1 MKIYIFIVGL
11 LFPIGLFAQKIE
23 GKVTDTKNEALTGA
37 SVYWLDNNQG
47 TMTEINGDFSIAFNE
62 ISNKK
67 LISSYVGFKSDTI
80 EITNQKY
87 VKFTLAAIKSLSEV
101 VITEE
106 RDGIILSNIDPI
118 KTENITQTELKKAA
132 CCDLAG
138 CFETQL
144 TVQPQTS
151 NVITNAKE
159 LRILGLSGV
168 YNQVLVDGFPMI
180 QALSYTYGISG
191 IPGTLVEN
199 IFVSKGANSVLQGYE
214 SISGQIN
221 VITKDAANTDKLLLN
236 FYVNSFMEKHLNAN
250 YAFKKGKWRN
260 ITAVQTVQPAN
271 KTDNDKDNF
280 LDLPLL
286 TRYLIYNKLN
296 YGKESDWGWSTKIGL
311 KYLNEE
317 RIGGQYTFNANT
329 DQGNTSVYGQ
339 TVNFTQP
346 EIYTKTGYRFNN
358 KHNIAI
364 FANSFFHQQN
374 SFFGTTKYN
383 ATQSNFYANLQY
395 ELAYNKL
402 HTLKTGL
409 SFRHLNIHE
418 KIEFTDTIL
427 NRSYNGD
434 YKRIENIPG
443 IFAENTMS
451 FLNNKITWISGL
463 RLDHHNQF
471 GSTLTPRMLLKYDLS
486 SKTVVRANIGTGWR
500 TVNLFSEN
508 IGLLVSSRDII
519 FAEKLLPERA
529 LNYGIN
535 MVHKY
540 EINKQ
545 SGYLSA
551 DFYRTDFQNQIFPDY
566 DSDSKSAII
575 KNFKGPSISNGFQLE
590 LNIKIAKRFDIKTG
604 YNYLDVYRIEADKKN
619 QLPFNPKHRVLG
631 AISFKP
637 LSKKFNIDINVH
649 WFDKQRLP
657 NTKANPIA
665 FQRPDYSEAFT
676 LYNAQFTYNF
686 KKIELYIGCENIF
699 NFRQLQPILSWQN
712 PFGPYFDTSSV
723 WGPTRGRE
731 IYSGVR
737 FKLASN

>member
-1 MKIYIFIVGL
+1 MKKYLFIVGL
-11 LFPIGLFAQKIE
+11 LFPFILSAQKLK
-23 GKVTDTKNEALTGA
+23 GKVTDSKKEPLFGA
-37 SVYWLDNNQG
+37 SVLWLNSNVGVTTENNG
-47 TMTEINGDFSIAFNE
+47 TFTIDKNDQENKTLIIRYLGYFADTVNINSQNYIE
-62 ISNKK
+62 VK
-67 LISSYVGFKSDTI
+67 LK
-80 EITNQKY
+80 EMNALK
-87 VKFTLAAIKSLSEV
+87 EV
-101 VITEE
+101 TITEE
-106 RDGIILSNIDPI
+106 RDGIILSNISPI
-118 KTENITQTELKKAA
+118 KLETITQTELKKAA

-236 FYVNSFMEKHLNAN
+236 FYVNSFMEKQLNAN

-271 KTDNDKDNF
+271 KTDKDKDNF

-317 RIGGQYTFNANT
+317 RIGGQYTYNANT
-329 DQGNTSVYGQ
+329 DKGNTSVYGQ
-339 TVNFTQP
+339 TVNFMQP
-346 EIYTKTGYRFNN
+346 EIYSKTGYRFND

-364 FANSFFHQQN
+364 FANAFFHQQN
-374 SFFGTTKYN
+374 SFFGTTKYK
-383 ATQSNFYANLQY
+383 AIQSNFYANLQY
-395 ELAYNKL
+395 ELSYNKL

-427 NRSYNGD
+427 YRNYNGD
-434 YKRIENIPG
+434 YKRLENIPG
-443 IFAENTMS
+443 IFAENIMS
-451 FLNNKITWISGL
+451 FWNKKITWISGL

-508 IGLLVSSRDII
+508 IGLLVSSRNIV

-545 SGYLSA
+545 TGYLSA

-590 LNIKIAKRFDIKTG
+590 LNIKIEKRFDIKTG
-604 YNYLDVYRIEADKKN
+604 YNYLDVYRIEADKKIL
-619 QLPFNPKHRVLG
+619 LPFNPKHRVLG

-637 LSKKFNIDINVH
+637 LSKKFNIDVNVH

-657 NTKANPIA
+657 STSSNPIA
-665 FQRPDYSEAFT
+665 FQRPDYSQAFT
-676 LYNAQFTYNF
+676 LYNAQFTYNL
-686 KKIELYIGCENIF
+686 KSIELYIGCENIF

-731 IYSGVR
+731 IYCGVR
-737 FKLASN
+737 FKIIAK

>member
-47 TMTEINGDFSIAFNE
+47 TMTEINGNFSIAFNE

-67 LISSYVGFKSDTI
+67 LIASYVGFKSDTI

-118 KTENITQTELKKAA
+118 KIENITQTELKKAA

-180 QALSYTYGISG
+180 QALSYTYGFSG

-250 YAFKKGKWRN
+250 YALKKGKWRN

-364 FANSFFHQQN
+364 FANAYFHQQN
-374 SFFGTTKYN
+374 SFFGTTKYK

-409 SFRHLNIHE
+409 SFRHLNIYE

-427 NRSYNGD
+427 YRNYNGD

-443 IFAENTMS
+443 IFAENIMS
-451 FLNNKITWISGL
+451 FWNKKITWISGL
-463 RLDHHNQF
+463 RIDHHNQF

-590 LNIKIAKRFDIKTG
+590 LNIKIAKRFDIKAG
-604 YNYLDVYRIEADKKN
+604 YNYLDVYRIEADKKIL
-619 QLPFNPKHRVLG
+619 LPFNPKHRVLG

-637 LSKKFNIDINVH
+637 LSKKCNIDINVH

-657 NTKANPIA
+657 NTSSNPIA
-665 FQRPDYSEAFT
+665 FQRPDYSQAFT
-676 LYNAQFTYNF
+676 LYNAQFTYNL
-686 KKIELYIGCENIF
+686 KSIELYIGCENIF

>member
-1 MKIYIFIVGL
+1 MKIYLFIIGL
-11 LFPIGLFAQKIE
+11 LFPIVLFAQKIE
-23 GKVTDTKNEALTGA
+23 GKVTDTKNEALIGA
-37 SVYWLDNNQG
+37 SVYWLDNSQG
-47 TMTEINGDFSIAFNE
+47 TMTEINGNFSIEFNE
-62 ISNKK
+62 NSNRK
-67 LISSYVGFKSDTI
+67 LVASYVGYKSDTI
-80 EITNQKY
+80 EITNQKS
-87 VKFTLAAIKSLSEV
+87 VKFKLVAIKSLNEV
-101 VITEE
+101 VITDE
-106 RDGIILSNIDPI
+106 RDGIILSNLDPI

-221 VITKDAANTDKLLLN
+221 VITKDAGNTDKLLLN
-236 FYVNSFMEKHLNAN
+236 LYVNSFMEKQLNAN

-260 ITAVQTVQPAN
+260 ITALQTVQPA
-271 KTDNDKDNF
+271 KKIDNDKDNF

-286 TRYLIYNKLN
+286 TRYIIYNKLN
-296 YGKESDWGWSTKIGL
+296 YGKESDWGWSSKIGL
-311 KYLNEE
+311 KYLTEE
-317 RIGGQYTFNANT
+317 RIGGQYTYNAKT
-329 DQGNTSVYGQ
+329 DQGNTSIYGQ
-339 TVNFTQP
+339 SVNFIQP
-346 EIYTKTGYRFNN
+346 EIYAKTGYRIND
-358 KHNIAI
+358 KHNIVL
-364 FANSFFHQQN
+364 FANGYTHQQN
-374 SFFGTTKYN
+374 SFFGTTKYTAKQHN
-383 ATQSNFYANLQY
+383 IYANLQY
-395 ELAYNKL
+395 ELTYNRI

-418 KIEFTDTIL
+418 KIEFTDTTL
-427 NRSYNGD
+427 YRSYNGD
-434 YKRIENIPG
+434 YKRKENIPG
-443 IFAENTMS
+443 IFAENSMS

-463 RLDHHNQF
+463 RLDNHNQF

-486 SKTVVRANIGTGWR
+486 SKTVFRANIGTGWR

-519 FAEKLLPERA
+519 FAEKILPERA
-529 LNYGIN
+529 INYGIN

-566 DSDSKSAII
+566 DSDTKSAII

-590 LNIKIAKRFDIKTG
+590 LNLKIAKRFDIKTG
-604 YNYLDVYRIEADKKN
+604 YNYLDVYRIESNKKI
-619 QLPFNPKHRVLG
+619 QLPFNPKHRILG

-637 LSKKFNIDINVH
+637 LTKKFNIDINVH

-657 NTKANPIA
+657 DTKTNPVE
-665 FQRPDYSEAFT
+665 FQRPDYSKPFT

-686 KKIELYIGCENIF
+686 KRIELYVGCENIF
-699 NFRQLQPILSWQN
+699 NFRQAQPIVSWQN

-731 IYSGVR
+731 LYCGIRY
-737 FKLASN
+737 KLDKN

>member
-1 MKIYIFIVGL
+1 MKIVIFIVGL
-11 LFPIGLFAQKIE
+11 LFPLGLFAQKIE
-23 GKVTDTKNEALTGA
+23 GKVTDIKNDALIGA
-37 SVYWLDNNQG
+37 SVYWLDNAQG
-47 TMTEINGDFSIAFNE
+47 TMTDNNGNFSIALNE
-62 ISNKK
+62 NSTKK
-67 LISSYVGFKSDTI
+67 LVASYVGYKSDTI
-80 EITNQKY
+80 EITNQKF
-87 VKFTLAAIKSLSEV
+87 VNFKLAAIKTLNEV
-101 VITEE
+101 VITDE
-106 RDGIILSNIDPI
+106 RDGIILSNLDPI
-118 KTENITQTELKKAA
+118 KTEIITQTELKKAA

-214 SISGQIN
+214 GISGQIN
-221 VITKDAANTDKLLLN
+221 VITKDAGNTDKLLLN
-236 FYVNSFMEKHLNAN
+236 VYVNSFMEKQMNVN

-296 YGKESDWGWSTKIGL
+296 YGKESDWGWSTMIGL
-311 KYLNEE
+311 KFLNEE
-317 RIGGQYTFNANT
+317 RIGGQYTYNAKT

-346 EIYTKTGYRFNN
+346 EIYSKTGYRFND
-358 KHNIAI
+358 KHNIVC
-364 FANSFFHQQN
+364 FASSFFHQQN
-374 SFFGTTKYN
+374 SFFGTTKYDAKQN
-383 ATQSNFYANLQY
+383 NFFANLQY
-395 ELAYNKL
+395 ELNYNRL
-402 HTLKTGL
+402 HTLKTGI
-409 SFRHLNIHE
+409 SFRHLNLHE
-418 KIEFTDTIL
+418 KIQFTDTTL
-427 NRSYNGD
+427 YRSYHGD
-434 YKRIENIPG
+434 YYRTENILG
-443 IFAENTMS
+443 VFAENSMS

-486 SKTVVRANIGTGWR
+486 TQTVVRANIGTGWR

-566 DSDSKSAII
+566 DSDAKSAII

-590 LNIKIAKRFDIKTG
+590 LNFKIAKRFDLKTG
-604 YNYLDVYRIEADKKN
+604 YNYLDVYRIDAGNKI
-619 QLPFNPKHRVLG
+619 QLPFNPKHRILG
-631 AISFKP
+631 SISFKP

-657 NTKANPIA
+657 NTKANPVEY
-665 FQRPDYSEAFT
+665 QRPDYSETFT

-686 KKIELYIGCENIF
+686 KSIELYIGCENIF

-737 FKLASN
+737 FKLSGN

>member
-1 MKIYIFIVGL
+1 MKIVIFIVGL
-11 LFPIGLFAQKIE
+11 LFPLGLFAQKIE
-23 GKVTDTKNEALTGA
+23 GKVTDIKNEALIGA
-37 SVYWLDNNQG
+37 SVYWLDNAQG
-47 TMTEINGDFSIAFNE
+47 TMTEINGSFIIAFNE
-62 ISNKK
+62 NSNKK
-67 LISSYVGFKSDTI
+67 LIASYVGYKSDTI
-80 EITNQKY
+80 EITNQKF
-87 VKFTLAAIKSLSEV
+87 VNFKLAAIKTLNEV
-101 VITEE
+101 IITDE
-106 RDGIILSNIDPI
+106 RDGIILSNLDPI
-118 KTENITQTELKKAA
+118 KTEIITQTELKKAA

-214 SISGQIN
+214 GISGQIN
-221 VITKDAANTDKLLLN
+221 VITKDAGNTDKLLLN
-236 FYVNSFMEKHLNAN
+236 VYVNSFMEKQMNVN

-260 ITAVQTVQPAN
+260 ITAVQTVKPAN

-311 KYLNEE
+311 KFLNEE
-317 RIGGQYTFNANT
+317 RIGGQYTYNAKT

-346 EIYTKTGYRFNN
+346 EIYSKTGYRFND
-358 KHNIAI
+358 KHNIVC
-364 FANSFFHQQN
+364 FASSFFHQQN
-374 SFFGTTKYN
+374 SFFGTTKYDAKQN
-383 ATQSNFYANLQY
+383 NFFANLQY
-395 ELAYNKL
+395 ELNYNRL
-402 HTLKTGL
+402 HTLKTGI
-409 SFRHLNIHE
+409 SFRHLNLHE
-418 KIEFTDTIL
+418 KIQFTDTTL
-427 NRSYNGD
+427 YRSYHGD
-434 YKRIENIPG
+434 YYRTENILG
-443 IFAENTMS
+443 VFAENSMS

-486 SKTVVRANIGTGWR
+486 TQTVVRANIGTGWR

-519 FAEKLLPERA
+519 FAEKLLPEIA

-566 DSDSKSAII
+566 DSDAKSAII

-590 LNIKIAKRFDIKTG
+590 LNFKIAKRFDLKTG
-604 YNYLDVYRIEADKKN
+604 YNYLDVYRIDAGNKI
-619 QLPFNPKHRVLG
+619 QLPFNPKHRILG
-631 AISFKP
+631 SISFKP

-657 NTKANPIA
+657 NTKANPVEY
-665 FQRPDYSEAFT
+665 QRPDYSETFT

-686 KKIELYIGCENIF
+686 KSIELYIGCENIF

-737 FKLASN
+737 FKLSGN

>member
-1 MKIYIFIVGL
+1 
-11 LFPIGLFAQKIE
+11 
-23 GKVTDTKNEALTGA
+23 
-37 SVYWLDNNQG
+37 
-47 TMTEINGDFSIAFNE
+47 
-62 ISNKK
+62 
-67 LISSYVGFKSDTI
+67 
-80 EITNQKY
+80 
-87 VKFTLAAIKSLSEV
+87 
-101 VITEE
+101 
-106 RDGIILSNIDPI
+106 
-118 KTENITQTELKKAA
+118 
-132 CCDLAG
+132 
-138 CFETQL
+138 
-144 TVQPQTS
+144 
-151 NVITNAKE
+151 
-159 LRILGLSGV
+159 
-168 YNQVLVDGFPMI
+168 
-180 QALSYTYGISG
+180 
-191 IPGTLVEN
+191 
-199 IFVSKGANSVLQGYE
+199 
-214 SISGQIN
+214 
-221 VITKDAANTDKLLLN
+221 
-236 FYVNSFMEKHLNAN
+236 LNAN

-358 KHNIAI
+358 KHNIALS
-364 FANSFFHQQN
+364 ANSFFHQQN

-590 LNIKIAKRFDIKTG
+590 LNIKIAKRFDIKAG
-604 YNYLDVYRIEADKKN
+604 YNYLDVYRIEADQKI

-637 LSKKFNIDINVH
+637 LSKKINIDINVH

>member
-1 MKIYIFIVGL
+1 MKKYVFIVCL
-11 LFPIGLFAQKIE
+11 LFPISLLAQKIE
-23 GKVTDTKNEALTGA
+23 GKVTNSKNEVLIGA
-37 SVYWLDNNQG
+37 SVYWLDNKLG
-47 TMTEINGDFSIAFNE
+47 TMTLSDGSFSIEYNNY
-62 ISNKK
+62 SNKK
-67 LISSYVGFKSDTI
+67 LIAGYVGHKPDTI
-80 EITNQKY
+80 DITNQRHIQFK
-87 VKFTLAAIKSLSEV
+87 LQEIKSLNEV
-101 VITEE
+101 VITHE
-106 RDGIILSNIDPI
+106 RDGIILSNLDHV
-118 KTENITQTELKKAA
+118 KMENITQTELKKAA

-168 YNQVLVDGFPMI
+168 YNQVLVDGFPLI

-221 VITKDAANTDKLLLN
+221 VITKDAGNTDKLLLN
-236 FYVNSFMEKHLNAN
+236 LYVNSFMEKQMNVN

-260 ITAVQTVQPAN
+260 ITAVQTVQPAD
-271 KTDNDKDNF
+271 KIDKDKDNF

-296 YGKESDWGWSTKIGL
+296 YGKESDWGWSSKIGL
-311 KYLNEE
+311 KFLNEE
-317 RIGGQYTFNANT
+317 RIGGQNAFNAKT

-339 TVNFTQP
+339 TVNFSQP
-346 EIYTKTGYRFNN
+346 EIYAKTGYRIND
-358 KHNIAI
+358 KHNVVL
-364 FANSFFHQQN
+364 FASSYFHQQN

-383 ATQSNFYANLQY
+383 AKQYNLYANLQY
-395 ELAYNKL
+395 ELTYNKW
-402 HTLKTGL
+402 HALKTGL

-418 KIEFTDTIL
+418 KIQFTDTTL
-427 NRSYNGD
+427 YRSYNGD
-434 YKRIENIPG
+434 YNRIESIPG
-443 IFAENTMS
+443 IFAENSMS
-451 FLNNKITWISGL
+451 FINNKVTWISGL
-463 RLDHHNQF
+463 RLDNHNQF
-471 GSTLTPRMLLKYDLS
+471 GSSLTPRMLFKYDAS

-535 MVHKY
+535 LVHKY
-540 EINKQ
+540 EINGQ

-566 DSDSKSAII
+566 DSDAKSAII
-575 KNFKGPSISNGFQLE
+575 KNYRGQSRSNGFQLE
-590 LNIKIAKRFDIKTG
+590 LNLKVAKRFDFKTG
-604 YNYLDVYRIEADKKN
+604 YNYLDVYRIEAGIKN
-619 QLPFNPKHRVLG
+619 QLPFNPKHRILG
-631 AISFKP
+631 ALSFKP

-657 NTKANPIA
+657 DTKANPKE
-665 FQRPDYSEAFT
+665 FQRPDYSNAFT
-676 LYNAQFTYNF
+676 LYNAQFTYNL
-686 KKIELYIGCENIF
+686 KRIEIYIGAENIF
-699 NFRQLQPILSWQN
+699 NFRQWQPILSWQN

-731 IYSGVR
+731 LYTGIR
-737 FKLASN
+737 FKL